1 LGSGTKV
8 WRKEEEMSRR
18 KLHRRVAALA
28 VVAALGLAGSR
39 PAAAVDLNLVNRL
52 GDLWSA
58 VAAGEP
64 GGVWGTLTGWL
75 GGVTKGGEDEIQ
87 PSTNHTHASD
97 PNGGPHAVGEVP
109 LSGSD

>member
-1 LGSGTKV
+1 
-8 WRKEEEMSRR
+8 MSRR

-52 GDLWSA
+52 GHLWSA

-64 GGVWGTLTGWL
+64 GGLWGTLTGWL
-75 GGVTKGGEDEIQ
+75 GGATKGGEDELQ
-87 PSTNHTHASD
+87 PSTDSHSMSD

-109 LSGSD
+109 LGESD

>member
-1 LGSGTKV
+1 
-8 WRKEEEMSRR
+8 MSRR

-52 GDLWSA
+52 GQLWSA
-58 VAAGEP
+58 VAASEP
-64 GGVWGTLTGWL
+64 GALWGTLTGWL
-75 GGVTKGGEDEIQ
+75 VGAIKDGEDETQ
-87 PSTNHTHASD
+87 PSTDHTLGSD

-109 LSGSD
+109 LGDSD